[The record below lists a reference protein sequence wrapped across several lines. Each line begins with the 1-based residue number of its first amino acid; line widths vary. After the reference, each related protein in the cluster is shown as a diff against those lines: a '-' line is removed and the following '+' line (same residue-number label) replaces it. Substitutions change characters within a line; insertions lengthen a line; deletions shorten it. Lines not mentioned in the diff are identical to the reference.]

1 MSELSGFISCRFT
14 LERWIRRK
22 LTLCFSSHIF
32 NSLPLTTSGDF
43 LAAHPEHVDS
53 DEHDLTV
60 ARIQDEHAARQQ
72 LEDQRQALQKR
83 KEALLK
89 ETNAKKDE
97 LSKLD
102 AEVEKWIAGESNVRK
117 IFEAREK
124 KAKQAEEKAR

>member
-1 MSELSGFISCRFT
+1 MAGADG
-14 LERWIRRK
+14 K
-22 LTLCFSSHIF
+22 LTLFFSSHIYS
-32 NSLPLTTSGDF
+32 SLPLTTPEEF

-83 KEALLK
+83 KEALFK
-89 ETNAKKDE
+89 ETNAKKEE
-97 LSKLD
+97 LGKLD
-102 AEVEKWIAGESNVRK
+102 GEVEKWIAGESNVRK